1 MKKIKYLI
9 ISLFALVFSISS
21 FSSASD
27 LGDFID
33 SITLGSWTFNP
44 SWDYNKWAVAD
55 FTIPE
60 ADSSSDQICIAFFS
74 SDWNHTSPLN
84 LSSCAACLGRSSSV
98 MYNSKYN
105 DLWDLQV
112 FTCWYF
118 VSSRI
123 TYRKLWYAFPSEWL
137 TYQYFLLSDFIAWY
151 SWSSSSTDC
160 SQDSNYLQCIEDL
173 NLSRWQV
180 STLSGDLNTCQ
191 SSLQSCQ
198 SNQDAGYLQCQ
209 DSLTTCQT
217 NLESQTNYSDSLN
230 TQLQEC
236 LANNPSEEDCEG
248 SGCEEILKYD
258 WLFSLF
264 RMNGD
269 EMFSIPVANNIF
281 LPEGYKAYVNSWSVA
296 ITQIEKTELTFD
308 DEEFDKVNTLYV
320 DFYVHIAV
328 LLFVCL
334 FVFYIKK
341 FFSKIFSWALK
352 EKQW

>member
-1 MKKIKYLI
+1 M
-9 ISLFALVFSISS
+9 FSISS
-21 FSSASD
+21 FSSANTYEIQSPVLESSD
-27 LGDFID
+27 TSDNFLFEALPLSFTNSTSSSASMVDVCLDISNLSYVADDSLMEVILFDVECITTYGNSYITRSATFNEMEFNNWVACWSVQVWKKWLYVRLRWEWQYTWNVKITFNGDFI
-33 SITLGSWTFNP
+33 N
-44 SWDYNKWAVAD
+44 Y
-55 FTIPE
+55 
-60 ADSSSDQICIAFFS
+60 
-74 SDWNHTSPLN
+74 
-84 LSSCAACLGRSSSV
+84 AA
-98 MYNSKYN
+98 
-105 DLWDLQV
+105 
-112 FTCWYF
+112 
-118 VSSRI
+118 
-123 TYRKLWYAFPSEWL
+123 
-137 TYQYFLLSDFIAWY
+137 
-151 SWSSSSTDC
+151 TDC